1 MILIGTSGY
10 SFPDWVG
17 PFYPEGTSRA
27 QMLDYYVKQF
37 PAVEVNATYYRIPP
51 PSTLAA
57 MERKTPAGFEFVIK
71 TNAGM
76 THEGSTDPAL
86 YDSFRRAVEPVAR
99 AGKLA
104 GYLAQ
109 FPWAFRPGP
118 DSQAHLRLLKK
129 LLPGAPL
136 FLEFRHR
143 SWITDQTFRFL
154 EDEGLH
160 YVSVDEPDLPGL
172 VPPLARATGDLAY
185 VRLHGRNKENW
196 WASARAER
204 AGSEAADRDAEQV
217 VERVVEAAAE
227 ETAAYPAQGSLDL
240 FGTGGDSPA
249 RVGRGARR
257 GAPAAGRGAGTGSAS
272 ASPGAPPARPASSD
286 RYDYLYSEQELRD
299 WAEKIRELA
308 MKSKKT
314 FVFFNNC
321 HVGQAATGAKLMRR
335 LLEGP

>member
-17 PFYPEGTSRA
+17 PFYPEGTTRA

-57 MERKTPAGFEFVIK
+57 MERKTPRGFEFVVK
-71 TNAGM
+71 TNAAM

-99 AGKLA
+99 AGKLS

-109 FPWAFRPGP
+109 FPWAFRPGA
-118 DSQAHLRLLKK
+118 QAEEHLRALKR
-129 LLPGAPL
+129 LLPEAPL
-136 FLEFRHR
+136 FVEFRHR
-143 SWITDQTFRFL
+143 SWITDRTYRFL
-154 EDEGLH
+154 EDEGLN

-172 VPPLARATGDLAY
+172 VPPIARATGDLAY

-196 WASARAER
+196 WASARADR
-204 AGSEAADRDAEQV
+204 AKARADRSADRGVDRVAESAG
-217 VERVVEAAAE
+217 EEAAA
-227 ETAAYPAQGSLDL
+227 YPTQGSLDL
-240 FGTGGDSPA
+240 FGDGGAASPA
-249 RVGRGARR
+249 RIGRGRGRR
-257 GAPAAGRGAGTGSAS
+257 GAGSDAGAAGEAAAGSAS
-272 ASPGAPPARPASSD
+272 PTSSD

>member
-1 MILIGTSGY
+1 MVLIGTSGY

-17 PFYPEGTSRA
+17 PFYPEGTTRA

-51 PSTLAA
+51 PGTLAA
-57 MERKTPAGFEFVIK
+57 MERKTPRGFEFIVK
-71 TNAGM
+71 TNAAM

-99 AGKLA
+99 AGKLS
-104 GYLAQ
+104 GFLAQ
-109 FPWAFRPGP
+109 FPWAFRP
-118 DSQAHLRLLKK
+118 SAQAEEHLRALQRF
-129 LLPGAPL
+129 LPEAPL
-136 FLEFRHR
+136 FVEFRHR
-143 SWITDQTFRFL
+143 SWINDQTFRFL

-172 VPPLARATGDLAY
+172 VPPIARATGDLAY

-196 WASARAER
+196 WASARADR
-204 AGSEAADRDAEQV
+204 ARASAGRGADRVATS
-217 VERVVEAAAE
+217 AGE

-240 FGTGGDSPA
+240 FGDGGAASPA
-249 RVGRGARR
+249 RIGRGLGRRAGADAR
-257 GAPAAGRGAGTGSAS
+257 AA
-272 ASPGAPPARPASSD
+272 APPSSD